1 MATSEQ
7 RSKEILELEINLL
20 KNNVRLL
27 QEQLQKAYKRIGE
40 ILNEQHA
47 HNNN

>member
-7 RSKEILELEINLL
+7 RSKEVLELEIELL

-27 QEQLQKAYKRIGE
+27 QEQLQKAYTRIGE
-40 ILNEQHA
+40 ILDANRKI
-47 HNNN
+47 